1 VQKLNRNIYKKIAC
15 TKFKSICLQKHFRC
29 HLNGGKIET
38 KSYQKDTA
46 AGAAAAAAHFG
57 LL

>member
-1 VQKLNRNIYKKIAC
+1 VQKLNRKIYKQNAC
-15 TKFKSICLQKHFRC
+15 TKFKSNFVQKHFRC